1 MINIPEFAN
10 LKEKPDLENPF
21 IPHYELDDGS
31 DFYIEPIFYTQLLG
45 FKERHEDKYQL
56 IIDALLERV
65 RKNKKVIF
73 IGDFETNTFE
83 KDGYII
89 FASNMI
95 GQMGFIVLVSIRIMW
110 LSMRQLRPIQ

>member
-1 MINIPEFAN
+1 MMIIDEFKDLKYVEDPEY
-10 LKEKPDLENPF
+10 PF

-56 IIDALLERV
+56 IIDSLLERV

-73 IGDFETNTFE
+73 VGDYETNTFE

-89 FASNMI
+89 LEITDITDPLQIFVEDKSR
-95 GQMGFIVLVSIRIMW
+95 GSDYGD
-110 LSMRQLRPIQ
+110 